1 MDVNL
6 LKGDYVMSAK
16 AASSPGRKK
25 ASNMFK
31 EAKSFSSFS
40 VNDLQKAKEFYGQT
54 LGLDVKE
61 TPEGLELH
69 TDDNIVFLYP
79 KPNHTPASFTVLNF
93 AVDDIDAAVDE
104 LNGLGVNLEHY
115 NLPDIKT
122 DERGIA
128 RGPHGPAAIAWFK
141 DPAGNI
147 LSVLE
152 ER

>member
-1 MDVNL
+1 MT
-6 LKGDYVMSAK
+6 AK
-16 AASSPGRKK
+16 TAATPGRKK

-31 EAKSFSSFS
+31 EAESFSSFS

-54 LGLDVKE
+54 LGLEIKE

-69 TDDNIVFLYP
+69 TDNNTVFLYP

-93 AVDDIDAAVDE
+93 AVDDIETAVDE
-104 LNGLGVNLEHY
+104 LNALGVNLERY

-128 RGPHGPAAIAWFK
+128 RGPHGPMIAWFK

-152 ER
+152 EK